1 MSEPDL
7 AVTDL
12 SKFRGRRG
20 ADPAPTTGQNPSLP
34 AGTVTFLL
42 TDIEG
47 STRAWDQHGPGMA
60 AAVARHYEIL
70 DAAVA
75 AHGGVRPVEQGEG
88 DSLVAAFDRPSD
100 AVCAALAAQRALLDE
115 AWSAGV
121 TIAVQMALH
130 TGEAPICD
138 DRYYAGPSIIRC
150 ARLRALA
157 HGAQVVISGTTADLL
172 ADGLPADASL
182 LPLGLHR
189 LRDLRQPER
198 LFQLVHPALPG
209 EFPPL
214 RSVDAL
220 PNNLPVQLTT
230 FIGRETQLTELAML
244 LTEHRLVTLVGAG
257 GAGKTRLAAQA
268 AAEVADAYPDGVWWV
283 ELAPIVDGA
292 LVPSTTLSALGIHYD
307 RGLDPMD
314 RLTAYLAERRCL
326 VVLDN
331 CEHLLLATAA
341 LADGLLRT
349 CPQVTVIATSRE
361 PLAIPGEVGWR
372 VPPLSLP
379 ADTDAVPVDE
389 ALACEGIRL
398 FADRARDARPGF
410 DVDAT
415 NAPTVAAICQR
426 LDGLPLAIE
435 LAAARIRSL
444 PPERI
449 LAGLSDRFRLLTG
462 GARTA
467 IARQQTLQASVE
479 WSHHLLNP
487 AGQVLF
493 RRLAACT
500 GSFTLE
506 AAEAVGTGDPL
517 EGWEVLALLSDLVDK
532 SLIVFDGDRYRFL
545 QTIHDFARDRL
556 LASGEADAARERHA
570 AHFLA
575 MAEAATALLDK
586 EVRTELVDALEA
598 DHDNFRVALEWSV
611 AKDDYDFALRLVVA
625 LGMFWRVHNHFTEGM
640 DWHRRVLARIPREPS
655 SLRCKATWALGNL
668 ALNCA
673 DVEHGMGVAEITE
686 AVAMARQLGSPALL
700 ARPLAVQ
707 GAFCVLGLPGDA
719 EATLD
724 EALAAARQSDDQW
737 GLTLG
742 LWWQAFYWVLRRNR
756 PDRAAPGLAELEE
769 IARRAGND
777 NCLYW
782 NDTLTGLGALCD
794 GRLAVARD
802 DFNRAVLG
810 AYQTA
815 DPVLETFAVGGLT
828 ETMVAQG
835 DYDDAAELTLRT
847 VARLERSLDACRQ
860 GMCEYGLPKAAL
872 ARGDLAE
879 AIRQTDALEGIT
891 RHFGISWLMVWLCLL
906 QGRARTAMGDVDR
919 ARPPLEEAL
928 AIAENYALPWQ
939 QVGARHELALLAR
952 ASGDPA
958 TAEDLHHQVL
968 AMEVE
973 YGFRGMAAATLEALA
988 SLALAGDSHAEA
1000 ARLFGAAG
1008 VLRESTGQ
1016 VRWALEQ
1023 PAYDA
1028 DVACLREELGDAA
1041 FDQAW
1046 KEGARLTLSEAAAY
1060 ASRSRGERKR
1070 PRSGWASLTPAEL
1083 DVVRW
1088 AAQGLTNAEIAQ
1100 RLFISAGTVRI
1111 HLSRIYA
1118 KLGLANRAQL
1128 AVEAATRAG
1137 PTTSSAP

>member
-1 MSEPDL
+1 MSEADL

-12 SKFRGRRG
+12 SEYRGRR
-20 ADPAPTTGQNPSLP
+20 PA
-34 AGTVTFLL
+34 A
-42 TDIEG
+42 I
-47 STRAWDQHGPGMA
+47 
-60 AAVARHYEIL
+60 
-70 DAAVA
+70 
-75 AHGGVRPVEQGEG
+75 
-88 DSLVAAFDRPSD
+88 
-100 AVCAALAAQRALLDE
+100 
-115 AWSAGV
+115 
-121 TIAVQMALH
+121 
-130 TGEAPICD
+130 
-138 DRYYAGPSIIRC
+138 
-150 ARLRALA
+150 
-157 HGAQVVISGTTADLL
+157 
-172 ADGLPADASL
+172 
-182 LPLGLHR
+182 
-189 LRDLRQPER
+189 
-198 LFQLVHPALPG
+198 
-209 EFPPL
+209 
-214 RSVDAL
+214 

-230 FIGRETQLTELAML
+230 FIGRETQLTELAMF

-268 AAEVADAYPDGVWWV
+268 AAEVAGAYPDGVWWV

-314 RLTAYLAERRCL
+314 RLTGYLADRRCL

-331 CEHLLLATAA
+331 CEHLLDATAA
-341 LADGLLRT
+341 LADRLLKA

-379 ADTDAVPVDE
+379 NEDAVPVGQ
-389 ALACEGIRL
+389 ALACEGVRL
-398 FADRARDARPGF
+398 FADRAGDARPGF
-410 DVDAT
+410 GVDAT
-415 NAPTVAAICQR
+415 NATVVAAICRR

-435 LAAARIRSL
+435 LAAARVRSL
-444 PPERI
+444 PPEGI
-449 LAGLSDRFRLLTG
+449 LAGLTDRFRLLAG

-467 IARQQTLQASVE
+467 VARQQTLQASVE
-479 WSHHLLNP
+479 WSHHLLSP
-487 AGQVLF
+487 AEQILF
-493 RRLAACT
+493 RRLAACS
-500 GSFTLE
+500 GGFTLE
-506 AAEAVGTGDPL
+506 AAEAVGTGEPL
-517 EGWEVLALLSDLVDK
+517 AGVEVLGLVSALVDK
-532 SLIVFDGDRYRFL
+532 SLIVFDGERYRLL

-575 MAEAATALLDK
+575 MAEAAAALLDK
-586 EVRTELVDALEA
+586 EVRTELIDALEA
-598 DHDNFRVALEWSV
+598 DHDNLRVALEWSV
-611 AKDDYDFALRLVVA
+611 AKDDDDFALRLVVA
-625 LGMFWRVHNHFTEGM
+625 LGPFWRLHNHFSEGM

-673 DVEHGMGVAEITE
+673 DVEHGMGVTEITE
-686 AVAMARQLGSPALL
+686 AVTMARQLGSPALL
-700 ARPLAVQ
+700 ARPLAVE
-707 GAFCVLGLPGDA
+707 GAYCVLGLPGDA

-724 EALAAARQSDDQW
+724 EALAAARQSGDQW
-737 GLTLG
+737 GLTLV

-756 PDRAAPGLAELEE
+756 PERAAPGLAELEE

-777 NCLYW
+777 NCQYW
-782 NDTLTGLGALCD
+782 NDTLTGLGALCH
-794 GRLAVARD
+794 GRLAVARAD
-802 DFNRAVLG
+802 LDRAVLG
-810 AYQTA
+810 SYQTA
-815 DPVLETFAVGGLT
+815 DPVLETFAVGVLT
-828 ETMVAQG
+828 EIMVAQG

-879 AIRQTDALEGIT
+879 VIRQTDALEGIT
-891 RHFGISWLMVWLCLL
+891 RRFGISWLMVWLCLL
-906 QGRARTAMGDVDR
+906 QGRARTALGDVNR
-919 ARPPLEEAL
+919 ARPPLDEAL

-939 QVGARHELALLAR
+939 QVGVRHELGHLAR
-952 ASGDPA
+952 AAGDPA
-958 TAEDLHHQVL
+958 GAEDLHYLVL

-988 SLALAGDSHAEA
+988 SLALDGDSHAEA
-1000 ARLFGAAG
+1000 TRLFGAADA
-1008 VLRESTGQ
+1008 LRQATGQ
-1016 VRWALEQ
+1016 VRWTLEQ

-1028 DVACLREELGDAA
+1028 DVARLAQELGDAA

-1046 KEGARLTLSEAAAY
+1046 KEGAGLSLAEAAAY

-1088 AAQGLTNAEIAQ
+1088 AAQGLTNAEIAK

-1128 AVEAATRAG
+1128 AVEAATR
-1137 PTTSSAP
+1137 TTPPVEEERP